1 MNVDRCLGFL
11 YLAPYLNPRFRRCAY
26 ACCVIV
32 FSLNFMKVKPLL
44 CASEDEGTMCPTRWE
59 PHPNSSVCKIF
70 SLLQEAVVHPIVLNC
85 SIFKLIYTVSLNKPF

>member
-32 FSLNFMKVKPLL
+32 FLLNFMKMKHV
-44 CASEDEGTMCPTRWE
+44 CFASEDEAFAHVPHKVGTHGNPI
-59 PHPNSSVCKIF
+59 PN
-70 SLLQEAVVHPIVLNC
+70 
-85 SIFKLIYTVSLNKPF
+85 PFCARFFPSAKKQRFVPVY